1 MLMVMNVNSI
11 IVVLMISER
20 NVNAKVNV
28 NELIN

>member
-1 MLMVMNVNSI
+1 MIMVMNVNSI